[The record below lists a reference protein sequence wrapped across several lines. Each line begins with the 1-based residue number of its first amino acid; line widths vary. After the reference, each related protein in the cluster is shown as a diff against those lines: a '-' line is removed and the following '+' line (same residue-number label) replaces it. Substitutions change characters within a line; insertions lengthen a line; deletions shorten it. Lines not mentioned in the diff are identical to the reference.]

1 MRIKATVQA
10 AQFIVEATNGDE
22 ICTYEVKESS
32 FTLDVGQLIAS
43 IGDLGQLV
51 RSIKAQCEADGAQRE
66 VPADATD
73 APVEGAHSIYVQA
86 LADAALELANALA
99 ADQLCDTPSLRNA
112 VHNARSLCKQR
123 VIDRHE
129 LLEVASRLTSAVGSR
144 FTQHVPVQAAYL
156 ALVDARRDL
165 RAN

>member
-22 ICTYEVKESS
+22 IARYEVENSS
-32 FTLDVGQLIAS
+32 FSLDVGALIHS
-43 IGDLGQLV
+43 IGDLGTLV
-51 RSIKAQCEADGAQRE
+51 RSIKAQCESEAVERGATRP
-66 VPADATD
+66 VPATN
-73 APVEGAHSIYVQA
+73 AHSVYVQA
-86 LADAALELANALA
+86 LANAALELANALA
-99 ADQLCDTPSLRNA
+99 ADQLCDTASMRNA
-112 VHNARSLCKQR
+112 VHNVRSLCKQQ

-129 LLEVASRLTSAVGSR
+129 LLEVSSRLTSAIGSR
-144 FTQHVPVQAAYL
+144 FTSHVPVQAAYT